1 MTQNAGLVEAGV
13 CISGAGRF
21 AAHRPLQSHSD
32 YGVRVPAVPAKL
44 PGGAG

>member
-21 AAHRPLQSHSD
+21 AAAHDHREL
-32 YGVRVPAVPAKL
+32 
-44 PGGAG
+44 GAADADSEDAP